1 MSSISPERMIE
12 VIQRR
17 FGIHQ
22 GHSVLHAKGAYFT
35 GTFTA
40 TPEAATLTT
49 AGHMQGRP
57 VDVIARLS
65 NGGGDPNVPDYA
77 PDVRG
82 LAVGFQLADGRT
94 DILAQTTPKSP
105 VGTPEAFAQL
115 IELSRPG
122 ASALVRLPLFLLR
135 NPKVATTGRVNTA
148 SLNPPASFATRP
160 YYAFH
165 AFRWTGPD
173 GSQRWVRYT
182 FLPEDTTPD
191 PSRGVAKA
199 AGRDYLFEEMAR
211 RLETGPARWTLQ
223 VQVAGDRDNP
233 HDSTSHWP
241 SSRETVD
248 VGVLELTAPTEPDG
262 PVIFDPMRLVDG
274 IEPSKDPILLY
285 RPGAYSVS
293 YANRTA

>member
-1 MSSISPERMIE
+1 MISPERMIE

-17 FGIHQ
+17 FGIHH
-22 GHSVLHAKGAYFT
+22 GHPALHSKGAFFA

-40 TPEAATLTT
+40 MPEAAALTT
-49 AGHMQGRP
+49 AAHMQGTP
-57 VDVIARLS
+57 IEVIARLS
-65 NGGGDPNVPDYA
+65 NGSGDPNIPDYA

-82 LAVGFQLADGRT
+82 LAVGFQLPDGRT

-115 IELSRPG
+115 IEISRPG
-122 ASALVRLPLFLLR
+122 VSALLKLPLFLVR
-135 NPKVATTGRVNTA
+135 NPKIATSGRVNNT

-160 YYAFH
+160 YWAFH

-182 FLPEDTTPD
+182 FQPEDATPD

-199 AGRDYLFEEMAR
+199 AGRDYLFEEMSR
-211 RLETGPARWTLQ
+211 RLAEGPARWTLQ
-223 VQVAGDRDNP
+223 VQIAGERDNP
-233 HDSTSHWP
+233 HDSTSYWP
-241 SSRETVD
+241 SSREKVD
-248 VGVLELTAPTEPDG
+248 VGVLELTAPIEPDD
-262 PVIFDPMRLVDG
+262 PVIFDPMRLTDG
-274 IEPSKDPILLY
+274 IEPSDDPILLY
-285 RPGAYSVS
+285 RPAAYSVS